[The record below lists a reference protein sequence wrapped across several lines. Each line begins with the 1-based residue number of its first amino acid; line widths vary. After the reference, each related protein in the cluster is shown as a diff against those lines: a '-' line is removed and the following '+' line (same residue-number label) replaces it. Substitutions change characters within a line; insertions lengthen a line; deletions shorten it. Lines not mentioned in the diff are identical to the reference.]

1 MGGIMEEIISY
12 IIKKLVSNQDAVEIT
27 SKIDGKYT
35 VINVKA
41 DKDDLGKII
50 GKNGKTINSIRTIIR
65 SLSNKTDNKFIVKV
79 GE

>member
-1 MGGIMEEIISY
+1 MEEIISY

-27 SKIDGKYT
+27 TKIDGKYT